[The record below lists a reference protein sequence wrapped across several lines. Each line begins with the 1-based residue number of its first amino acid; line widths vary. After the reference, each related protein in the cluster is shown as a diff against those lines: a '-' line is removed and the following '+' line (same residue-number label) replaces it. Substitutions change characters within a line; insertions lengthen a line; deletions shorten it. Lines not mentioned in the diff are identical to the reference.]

1 MSTLLP
7 SLSDRPFVTS
17 GTAVAPPDPVLVATP
32 LPSRLNQASIVNVA
46 APSPGAAPNVTYE
59 LLPPKSIALFVVVAL
74 TIAVNVS
81 LPVSAPSLALSIST
95 YVPALENVAVVAHS
109 FGCANVTVPG
119 PLTLLHVAMGSPP
132 GNPSSVTVP
141 ASAACAGSVMVWS
154 GPALTIGARLTVPGL
169 TWIVTASLPA
179 DSPS

>member
-32 LPSRLNQASIVNVA
+32 LPSRRNQASIGNVA
-46 APSPGAAPNVTYE
+46 APRPGAAPNVTYE
-59 LLPPKSIALFVVVAL
+59 LLPKSIALFVVVAL
-74 TIAVNVS
+74 TITVHVS

-95 YVPALENVAVVAHS
+95 YVPLLENVAVVAHS

-119 PLTLLHVAMGSPP
+119 
-132 GNPSSVTVP
+132 
-141 ASAACAGSVMVWS
+141 
-154 GPALTIGARLTVPGL
+154 
-169 TWIVTASLPA
+169 
-179 DSPS
+179 

>member
-7 SLSDRPFVTS
+7 SFSDRPLVTR
-17 GTAVAPPDPVLVATP
+17 GTAVAPPEPVLVVTP
-32 LPSRLNQASIVNVA
+32 LPSRRNHASIVNVA
-46 APSPGAAPNVTYE
+46 APSPGAGPSVTYE

-74 TIAVNVS
+74 TITVSVS

-119 PLTLLHVAMGSPP
+119 PLTLLHVA
-132 GNPSSVTVP
+132 
-141 ASAACAGSVMVWS
+141 
-154 GPALTIGARLTVPGL
+154 
-169 TWIVTASLPA
+169 
-179 DSPS
+179 